1 MPPADIVLINACGTA
16 ACEFLPTLLESG
28 DAIVPITNLDLV
40 DRNDADDMLYTLDPF
55 REKVPGMVVIGK
67 DA

>member
-1 MPPADIVLINACGTA
+1 MDQQFAGSSPVLLVH
-16 ACEFLPTLLESG
+16 FLTFIRFLSG